1 MSLCVTVLV
10 RFMLTLNISIIVV
23 ITCGDPRDPLVSS
36 PNRWQ
41 RGQLRGT
48 QRYNCRTGFKTTN
61 AQGVATCTSDGSWTP
76 DPLCEGAVY

>member
-1 MSLCVTVLV
+1 
-10 RFMLTLNISIIVV
+10 MLTLNISIIVV
-23 ITCGDPRDPLVSS
+23 ITCGEPRDPLVSS

-48 QRYNCRTGFKTTN
+48 QRYNCRTGFKITN